1 MGIRSANPLLENI
14 EDMLIEEASAE
25 EDELLGRNAQPESK
39 KNVPFERDDVI
50 IKALDAIL
58 VYLRLVHSID
68 FYNHT
73 DYPHEDEMP
82 NRCAFVFE

>member
-1 MGIRSANPLLENI
+1 
-14 EDMLIEEASAE
+14 MLIEEASAE
-25 EDELLGRNAQPESK
+25 EDELLGRNAQPDAK
-39 KNVPFERDDVI
+39 RQAVFERDDVI
-50 IKALDAIL
+50 IKALDSIL

-82 NRCAFVFE
+82 NRCVTCKTLVAYN